1 MSLRI
6 RLIASIL
13 IVLLLSLCAGGLA
26 AWWHAIRSV
35 RTEMQAALGVAAQTL
50 RNGIDVLPASGDR
63 REDLRRLVLSFNGD
77 RHVRVVLRDA
87 ADRTLVASIV
97 PALAP
102 DVPEWFVAGL
112 TPSLTAARLD
122 VAEGGAITAE
132 PDPRN
137 EIGEVWTQLRDD
149 FLAVGLFCGLSIAL
163 VSFVV
168 GRALRPLDRLSDALA
183 ALKPGE
189 YAMRVNDAGPPE
201 LARLARGFNT
211 MAERLEAARQR
222 NNRLNQQLL
231 TLQDEERRELAR
243 DLHDE
248 VGPFLFAVNLDAAA
262 IEQAAA
268 SGRLAEIP
276 ERAGTIR
283 EAVGHMQRHVRDILN
298 RLRPS
303 NPVDTGLAQALEKL
317 VTFWRAR
324 QPGID
329 FSLAMTV
336 DEDMLGHAVMTTIYR
351 VVQEALNNAIR
362 HGHARRIDV
371 TVAGA
376 VRDVSVVVR
385 DDGTGFSPSGK
396 PGLGIVGMRERVEG
410 LGGTL
415 RVGAGEQGTGLVVTA
430 WIPYASAMEGV

>member
-87 ADRTLVASIV
+87 GDRTLVASIV

-102 DVPEWFVAGL
+102 DVPQWFVAGL

-122 VAEGGAITAE
+122 VAEGGAIIAE

-163 VSFVV
+163 VSFVA

-183 ALKPGE
+183 ALEPGE
-189 YAMRVNDAGPPE
+189 YAMRVDDAGPPE
-201 LARLARGFNT
+201 LSRLARGFNT

-324 QPGID
+324 QPGW
-329 FSLAMTV
+329 
-336 DEDMLGHAVMTTIYR
+336 
-351 VVQEALNNAIR
+351 
-362 HGHARRIDV
+362 RI
-371 TVAGA
+371 
-376 VRDVSVVVR
+376 
-385 DDGTGFSPSGK
+385 
-396 PGLGIVGMRERVEG
+396 
-410 LGGTL
+410 
-415 RVGAGEQGTGLVVTA
+415 
-430 WIPYASAMEGV
+430 